1 MSTGFTIWFT
11 GLSGAG
17 KTTVSRIV
25 EKELRARGYKV
36 EVLDGDVVREN
47 LSKGLGFSKED
58 RDTNIRRIGF
68 VCELL
73 TRNDVI
79 AIAAAISPYRA
90 IRDENRARVGGRF
103 VEVYAACPIE
113 VLAERDVKGLYK
125 KALRGEIKNF
135 TGVDDPYEAPENPE
149 VVIESDKETPEQSA
163 AKIMTKLEELGYVH
177 AHDPNA
183 MGFARSRNDVWIRLT
198 YERWGHITESHD
210 YMSGLHESI
219 LETVTNPDAIVSGTQ
234 GEFLAIRHYP
244 KTPITEKDMVVAY
257 REINQQ
263 DGFVITAFLT
273 SKVEKVQ
280 KRGIVWQRQ

>member
-1 MSTGFTIWFT
+1 MAGFTIWFT

-17 KTTVSRIV
+17 KTTVSRLV
-25 EKELRARGYKV
+25 EKELRKRDCKV

-103 VEVYAACPIE
+103 IEVYCECPID

-125 KALRGEIKNF
+125 KALQGEIKNF
-135 TGVDDPYEAPENPE
+135 TGVDDPYEPPLNPE
-149 VVIESDKETPEQSA
+149 VTVRSDQETPEASA
-163 AKIMTKLEELGYVH
+163 ARVLAKAKELGYL
-177 AHDPNA
+177 
-183 MGFARSRNDVWIRLT
+183 S
-198 YERWGHITESHD
+198 
-210 YMSGLHESI
+210 
-219 LETVTNPDAIVSGTQ
+219 
-234 GEFLAIRHYP
+234 
-244 KTPITEKDMVVAY
+244 
-257 REINQQ
+257 
-263 DGFVITAFLT
+263 
-273 SKVEKVQ
+273 
-280 KRGIVWQRQ
+280 